1 VADPS
6 TRVTDG
12 QIKAFKRYSY
22 HALKIKKYLIYAQAQ
37 RRDGQ
42 TQEQTDGRAAAYST
56 L

>member
-22 HALKIKKYLIYAQAQ
+22 SYHALKIKKYLIYAQAQ
-37 RRDGQ
+37 
-42 TQEQTDGRAAAYST
+42 
-56 L
+56 LL